1 MPEYKYLTRK
11 CLNVRGTRNLTEL
24 IDYLTF
30 RELFR
35 ANGEQ
40 EGDFILNW
48 GASSGGVKW
57 YKEHKWPLYDKEWK
71 WFYKE
76 KRGGENIEEAMT

>member
-11 CLNVRGTRNLTEL
+11 CLNVWGTRNLTEF
-24 IDYLTF
+24 IDYWTF

-35 ANGEQ
+35 VNGERD
-40 EGDFILNW
+40 GDFIVNW

-76 KRGGENIEEAMT
+76 KPSCEGKKETVS